1 MKNKQHEY
9 IIKAFLESKIPG
21 ALREY
26 APQLIDIDSAIGGY
40 CLELLKANNDLNF
53 LSDRIISENDKK
65 LISQIINKST
75 GSSKVDLV
83 LYYRLAILTE
93 SILYQYK
100 RKME

>member
-1 MKNKQHEY
+1 MKNKQHEF
-9 IIKAFLESKIPG
+9 IIKAFLESKIPE

-40 CLELLKANNDLNF
+40 CIELLKTKDGLNL
-53 LSDRIISENDKK
+53 LSDKIISENDKI

-75 GSSKVDLV
+75 GNAKVNLL

-100 RKME
+100 RITE